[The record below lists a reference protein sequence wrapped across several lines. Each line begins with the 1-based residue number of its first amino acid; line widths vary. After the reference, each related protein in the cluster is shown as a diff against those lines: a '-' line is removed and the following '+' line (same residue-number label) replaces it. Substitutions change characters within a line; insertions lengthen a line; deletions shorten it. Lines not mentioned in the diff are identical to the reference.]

1 MQTVQRGK
9 SMNIKSIPKKTAK
22 VVTKGLILGGKWSF
36 KTAFFLG
43 KNILKG
49 AKEGYAEVT
58 KKP

>member
-1 MQTVQRGK
+1 MRMK
-9 SMNIKSIPKKTAK
+9 NLPKKTAK
-22 VVTKGLILGGKWSF
+22 VVTKGLILGGKWSI

-58 KKP
+58 KKET